1 MFLFDFLVQRYEIG
15 KLRRRRTVEKFLVI
29 NQSYSFQSDRI
40 PPNPPIVKHSLP
52 GLREKSVSKFCGNL
66 DRPDQSGVCPFA
78 DLIVRPDDNVG
89 ALRHL
94 RSNWETV
101 CNLLGGLDRDFESKI
116 VFEFL
121 CRDRLESLASVRV
134 HPDQKLP
141 IGPGEQV
148 HRDQEQSQQSQQQ
161 AYRVSQCRPSGVRS
175 HDRR

>member
-1 MFLFDFLVQRYEIG
+1 MTGKRSAGVCHHVRIPDTHATSAPGAQLSRDISHKVSSRNPIYSFGWREPGFHLFDFLVQRYEIG

-52 GLREKSVSKFCGNL
+52 GLREKSVSKFFGNL

-78 DLIVRPDDNVG
+78 DLIVRPNDNVG

-116 VFEFL
+116 
-121 CRDRLESLASVRV
+121 
-134 HPDQKLP
+134 
-141 IGPGEQV
+141 
-148 HRDQEQSQQSQQQ
+148 
-161 AYRVSQCRPSGVRS
+161 
-175 HDRR
+175 

>member
-1 MFLFDFLVQRYEIG
+1 MAVTPACSFLIFSFSDTRSESCVGGEPSRSFLLY
-15 KLRRRRTVEKFLVI
+15 
-29 NQSYSFQSDRI
+29 QSYSFQSDRI
-40 PPNPPIVKHSLP
+40 PPNPPIVEHSLP
-52 GLREKSVSKFCGNL
+52 GFREKSVSKFFGNL

-121 CRDRLESLASVRV
+121 CRDRLESLASVGV
-134 HPDQKLP
+134 HPD
-141 IGPGEQV
+141 
-148 HRDQEQSQQSQQQ
+148 
-161 AYRVSQCRPSGVRS
+161 
-175 HDRR
+175 